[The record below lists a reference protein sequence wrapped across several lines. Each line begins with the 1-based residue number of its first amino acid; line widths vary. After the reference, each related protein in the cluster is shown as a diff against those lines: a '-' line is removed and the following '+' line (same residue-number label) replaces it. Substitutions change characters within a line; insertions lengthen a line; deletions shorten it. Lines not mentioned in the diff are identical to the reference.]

1 MKLFVGLSSNVSS
14 KFEWLS
20 PFRVED
26 SGEGYR
32 VEEVH
37 ANYHLETVFT
47 DLLTFK
53 PYSYDMRGTWEG
65 DPEESF
71 KISFISVNFSV
82 LVGLFQTG
90 SALQTTFVWLS
101 NRINFLR
108 K

>member
-1 MKLFVGLSSNVSS
+1 MKLSVGLLS

-26 SGEGYR
+26 PGEG
-32 VEEVH
+32 ETLQEVH

-53 PYSYDMRGTWEG
+53 PYSYDMRGTWVG